1 MSNAPSTA
9 RQTPLSSWHAA
20 RGARMVEFGG
30 WAMPLHYQSG
40 ILQEHLATRRRA
52 GLFDVSHMGRF
63 KIEGEAAEYFALTV
77 LTNNARALES
87 FQAQYT
93 FLANEQGGAI
103 DDAYLYKLAR
113 GHFLLVV
120 NASNRDKDWL
130 WLQSHKCAGL
140 DLLDVSEETA
150 MIAIQGP
157 ASVSI
162 LESVIGK
169 EALPESRRNCCRI
182 ARVEG
187 QPLLIART
195 GYTGEAIGYELFP
208 KPEHLPAFWER
219 LISLGAVPA
228 GLGARDTLRI
238 EAGLPLYDH
247 ELGRDHDGNDIPIFA
262 NTFASFAVRVPDRH
276 DYIGQVRL
284 DDQRKEL
291 QLIKRGELHTPLGD
305 RILKRLVRPIRS
317 RTDKRPFRAGSKVF
331 RGDELLGYVSSG
343 TVAPYSWKSDRE
355 GKAMET
361 GEPLLRPIGLA
372 LIDSTLGYRS
382 DPSLVL
388 RVIDDRGRGMEAE
401 WVTSNLV
408 GAYDARRGG
417 GDRLP

>member
-1 MSNAPSTA
+1 MSPSTA
-9 RQTPLSSWHAA
+9 RQTPLFSWHAA
-20 RGARMVEFGG
+20 HGARMVEFGG
-30 WAMPLHYQSG
+30 WAMPLSYQSG

-63 KIEGEAAEYFALTV
+63 KIEGEAAEDFALTV
-77 LTNNARALES
+77 LTNNARSLELL
-87 FQAQYT
+87 QAQYT

-113 GHFLLVV
+113 GEFLLVV

-130 WLQSHKCAGL
+130 WLQSHKCAGVEL
-140 DLLDVSEETA
+140 SDVSEETA

-157 ASVSI
+157 ASASI

-169 EALPESRRNCCRI
+169 EALPEGRRNCCRI

-195 GYTGEAIGYELFP
+195 GYTGEVIGFELFP
-208 KPEHLPAFWER
+208 KSEHLPALWER

-238 EAGLPLYDH
+238 EAGLPLYGH
-247 ELGRDHDGNDIPIFA
+247 ELGQDHDGNDIPIFA

-276 DYIGQVRL
+276 DYIGQARL

-305 RILKRLVRPIRS
+305 RILKRLVRPIMS

-343 TVAPYSWKSDRE
+343 TVAPYSWKPDRE
-355 GKAMET
+355 DNAMET

-408 GAYDARRGG
+408 GAYDAHPAAR
-417 GDRLP
+417 

>member
-9 RQTPLSSWHAA
+9 RRTPLSSWHAA
-20 RGARMVEFGG
+20 HGARMVEFGG

-63 KIEGEAAEYFALTV
+63 KAEGEAAEDFALAV
-77 LTNNARALES
+77 LTNNARSLDLL
-87 FQAQYT
+87 QAQYT

-113 GHFLLVV
+113 EEFLLVV

-130 WLQSHKCAGL
+130 WLQDHKCAGL
-140 DLLDVSEETA
+140 DLLDVTEETA

-187 QPLLIART
+187 QPLLVART
-195 GYTGEAIGYELFP
+195 GYTGEAMGFELFP
-208 KPEHLPAFWER
+208 KSEHLPALWER

-238 EAGLPLYDH
+238 EAGLPLYGN

-276 DYIGQVRL
+276 DYIGQARL

-291 QLIKRGELHTPLGD
+291 QLIKRGELRTPLGD
-305 RILKRLVRPIRS
+305 RILKRLVRPIMGH
-317 RTDKRPFRAGSKVF
+317 TDKRPFRAGSKVF
-331 RGDELLGYVSSG
+331 RGDEFLGYVSSG
-343 TVAPYSWKSDRE
+343 TVAPYSRKPDGE

-361 GEPLLRPIGLA
+361 EEPSLRPIGLA
-372 LIDSTLGYRS
+372 LI
-382 DPSLVL
+382 
-388 RVIDDRGRGMEAE
+388 
-401 WVTSNLV
+401 
-408 GAYDARRGG
+408 
-417 GDRLP
+417 

>member
-9 RQTPLSSWHAA
+9 RRTPLFSWHAA
-20 RGARMVEFGG
+20 HGARMVEFGG

-40 ILQEHLATRRRA
+40 ILQEHLATRVRA

-63 KIEGEAAEYFALTV
+63 KIEGEAAEAFALTV
-77 LTNNARALES
+77 LTNNARSLELL
-87 FQAQYT
+87 QAQYT
-93 FLANEQGGAI
+93 FLANEQGSAI

-113 GHFLLVV
+113 GEFLLVV

-130 WLQSHKCAGL
+130 WLQQHKCAGL
-140 DLLDVSEETA
+140 ELLDVSEETA

-169 EALPESRRNCCRI
+169 ELPENRNCCRI

-195 GYTGEAIGYELFP
+195 GYTGEALGFELFP
-208 KPEHLPAFWER
+208 KPEHLPALWER
-219 LISLGAVPA
+219 LISIGAVPA

-238 EAGLPLYDH
+238 EAGLPLYGH

-276 DYIGQVRL
+276 DYIGQARL

-291 QLIKRGELHTPLGD
+291 QLIKRGELLTPLED
-305 RILKRLVRPIRS
+305 RILKRLVRPIMS
-317 RTDKRPFRAGSKVF
+317 RADKRPFRAGSKVF
-331 RGDELLGYVSSG
+331 RGDEMLGYVSSG
-343 TVAPYSWKSDRE
+343 TVAPYSRELDGEDR
-355 GKAMET
+355 AMET
-361 GEPLLRPIGLA
+361 REPLLRPIGLA

-388 RVIDDRGRGMEAE
+388 RVIDDRGRGMAAE

-408 GAYDARRGG
+408 GAYDAR
-417 GDRLP
+417 PAAK

>member
-1 MSNAPSTA
+1 MSNAAPTA
-9 RQTPLSSWHAA
+9 RRTPLFSWHAA
-20 RGARMVEFGG
+20 HGARMVEFEG
-30 WAMPLHYQSG
+30 WTMPLNYQNG

-63 KIEGEAAEYFALTV
+63 KIEGEAAEDFALTV
-77 LTNNARALES
+77 LTNNARALGL

-113 GHFLLVV
+113 GEFLLVV

-130 WLQSHKCAGL
+130 WLQSHKCAGAEL
-140 DLLDVSEETA
+140 SDVSAELA
-150 MIAIQGP
+150 MVAVQGP
-157 ASVSI
+157 ASAAI
-162 LESVIGK
+162 LESVVGR
-169 EALPESRRNCCRI
+169 EALPESKRNCCRA

-187 QPLLIART
+187 QTLLIART
-195 GYTGEAIGYELFP
+195 GYTGETLGFELFP
-208 KPEHLPAFWER
+208 KSEYLSVLWER
-219 LISLGAVPA
+219 LVSSGAIPA

-238 EAGLPLYDH
+238 EAGLPLYGH

-276 DYIGQVRL
+276 DYIGQARL

-291 QLIKRGELHTPLGD
+291 QLIKRGELHTPLED
-305 RILKRLVRPIRS
+305 RMLKRLVRPIMN

-331 RGDELLGYVSSG
+331 RGDEMLGYVSSG
-343 TVAPYSWKSDRE
+343 TVAPYSRTSDGE
-355 GKAMET
+355 ENAMEA
-361 GEPLLRPIGLA
+361 EVPRPIGLA
-372 LIDSTLGYRS
+372 LIDSTLGYQC

-388 RVIDDRGRGMEAE
+388 RVVDDRGRGMAAE
-401 WVTSNLV
+401 CVTSNLV
-408 GAYDARRGG
+408 GAAPK
-417 GDRLP
+417 LPLG